1 MKYLAMTSTF
11 ASESRVGSPN
21 GWCGNRA
28 LPARSQRGLAVQERF
43 SPALRVPPPR
53 HAASAREAAL
63 GLEDLVVVLA
73 VVRAGRLCLLGAG
86 CPEDRPGRGGRLGA
100 ARAGSGPWRAPREGG
115 GAPPGGTKGSGSH
128 WGQRPQQGPSSGGE
142 RYGASREAA
151 AEAASPGLHSE
162 GGGPVSGI
170 HVL

>member
-28 LPARSQRGLAVQERF
+28 LPAGSRRGLAAQERF
-43 SPALRVPPPR
+43 PPALRVPPPR

-63 GLEDLVVVLA
+63 GSEDLVVVLA

-86 CPEDRPGRGGRLGA
+86 CPEDRPGGA
-100 ARAGSGPWRAPREGG
+100 RAAVASARAGSGPGGRPARE
-115 GAPPGGTKGSGSH
+115 AA
-128 WGQRPQQGPSSGGE
+128 RPQAVPRGLAAIGASGRSRAPSSGGRGE
-142 RYGASREAA
+142 IRCL
-151 AEAASPGLHSE
+151 GLA
-162 GGGPVSGI
+162 
-170 HVL
+170 